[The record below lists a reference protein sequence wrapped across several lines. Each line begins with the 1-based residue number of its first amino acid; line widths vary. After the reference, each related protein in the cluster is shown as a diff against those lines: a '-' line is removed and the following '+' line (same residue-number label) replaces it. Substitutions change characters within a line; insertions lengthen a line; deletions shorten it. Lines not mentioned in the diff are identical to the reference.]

1 MCDPILETLLK
12 MQPQPI
18 IVNPVVKMR
27 PHSAAH
33 PHFLITRGYPRNV
46 LSFSPDENRNRKKQK
61 NNGSRQIEDYK
72 GFLLLTDASQ
82 LKATHEVHAKKKTES
97 N

>member
-1 MCDPILETLLK
+1 

-33 PHFLITRGYPRNV
+33 PHFRITRGYPRNV
-46 LSFSPDENRNRKKQK
+46 LSFSPNENRNRKKQK
-61 NNGSRQIEDYK
+61 NNGSRHI
-72 GFLLLTDASQ
+72 
-82 LKATHEVHAKKKTES
+82 KATKDFYC
-97 N
+97 

>member
-72 GFLLLTDASQ
+72 GFLLLTDGSQ
-82 LKATHEVHAKKKTES
+82 LKATHEVHAKKKMES